1 MDGFGLRGL
10 GGSARSSPRWPP
22 GRGLARGHAA
32 GCSRWHWPT
41 HGERQR
47 GWWVLGGGGEIP
59 RKEQTCVG
67 EREKSWGAMGRP
79 GTRHPKFPREPS
91 WGSAL
96 SPSVSRHR
104 APATL
109 LTQGIRLCLSFP
121 SLHGGEGG
129 EQCVPP
135 SLGTPGSWPAL
146 WSRGHR
152 DSARGWHT
160 WPGVA
165 PGAPP
170 RWHRDPLPSLS
181 PHGVMGASSCLR
193 PPVVRPFPPP
203 PPNLC
208 WRGSPFPPHFA
219 FFRGFLVL
227 FFFFFSENP
236 QKSPKPG
243 LGASKGWQE
252 PREGEGGGQGG
263 VGSPPAC
270 GAQNWGVLGNTWPRH
285 MPMCCH
291 VAPGHDAA
299 VGKLRHEARLGCSCG
314 RACSC
319 AWMSWGG
326 HMRVWL
332 AGVGMQGQGTRVRGA
347 RLA

>member
-1 MDGFGLRGL
+1 MLLKGGSPLGVWGGRWTGL
-10 GGSARSSPRWPP
+10 GSVVWEAPRGRALGGRRVGVWLGDTRLDALVGTGPPTASGS
-22 GRGLARGHAA
+22 GA
-32 GCSRWHWPT
+32 GGFW
-41 HGERQR
+41 
-47 GWWVLGGGGEIP
+47 GGGGEIP

-121 SLHGGEGG
+121 SLHGWEGG

-170 RWHRDPLPSLS
+170 RWHRDPLPSPS

-203 PPNLC
+203 PKFVLARKPVSASLC
-208 WRGSPFPPHFA
+208 LFPWLF
-219 FFRGFLVL
+219 GVG
-227 FFFFFSENP
+227 FFFFF
-236 QKSPKPG
+236 
-243 LGASKGWQE
+243 
-252 PREGEGGGQGG
+252 
-263 VGSPPAC
+263 
-270 GAQNWGVLGNTWPRH
+270 
-285 MPMCCH
+285 
-291 VAPGHDAA
+291 
-299 VGKLRHEARLGCSCG
+299 
-314 RACSC
+314 
-319 AWMSWGG
+319 
-326 HMRVWL
+326 
-332 AGVGMQGQGTRVRGA
+332 
-347 RLA
+347 